1 MDQEASDNENA
12 NDQPNYFCY
21 KAYIKLASYAM
32 FSLYS
37 LVGIKR
43 IYDHVNQFLILD
55 RCRSCRLYE
64 EQNAGVLFWFI
75 PELLLY
81 GLAPLSALI
90 ALIHADL
97 EWLFPTYA
105 IRLLFPSFMLAVPIL
120 FTISLINYNNH
131 RINMPKNIHSD
142 INNNNNGSN
151 NNNNNN
157 DNNDLIMIIIV
168 MIMMIMTSIVSNNDN
183 NNNISDNLLDMIIWK
198 RCIWAGALLITN
210 IYAIL
215 LAIVV
220 LQLIYYQH
228 YIIIE
233 QQVIHRQR
241 NLINGIRVW
250 YHRNIDQRRH
260 QLINQPA
267 NDDIL
272 QNQAR
277 SNNNQADI
285 EMFNN

>member
-64 EQNAGVLFWFI
+64 EQNAGLFWFI

-120 FTISLINYNNH
+120 FTIFSYILYWFI
-131 RINMPKNIHSD
+131 
-142 INNNNNGSN
+142 
-151 NNNNNN
+151 
-157 DNNDLIMIIIV
+157 DLIIDV
-168 MIMMIMTSIVSNNDN
+168 QQV
-183 NNNISDNLLDMIIWK
+183 SDNLLDMIIWK

-277 SNNNQADI
+277 SNNNEADI
-285 EMFNN
+285 EIFIFSMIKSTGRKKNKNCIMKIMISSVIYNFNIICHLLMTYNC